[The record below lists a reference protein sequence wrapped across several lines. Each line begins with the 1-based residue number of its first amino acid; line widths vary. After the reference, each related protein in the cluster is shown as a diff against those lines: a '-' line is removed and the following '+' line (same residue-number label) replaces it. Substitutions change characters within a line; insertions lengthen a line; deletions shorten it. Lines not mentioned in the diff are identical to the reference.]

1 MIVLLFI
8 LAITCA
14 SFGLANSV
22 GLKFKPQ
29 LPATMSLA
37 AGLVPPLFLILSL
50 TGGLQKFPE
59 TFVRILLYAPILL
72 NLLAGICFSLWK
84 PSHRRRSVTL
94 LYCVSGILV
103 PWVFGAVFYF
113 LLAMAHR

>member
-22 GLKFKPQ
+22 ELKFKPQ

-37 AGLVPPLFLILSL
+37 AGLIPPLFLILAL

-59 TFVRILLYAPILL
+59 TFVRILFYASILL
-72 NLLAGICFSLWK
+72 NLLAGICFSIWK
-84 PSHRRRSVTL
+84 PSHRTRSVTL
-94 LYCVSGILV
+94 LYSVSGFLAS
-103 PWVFGAVFYF
+103 WFFGAVLYF
-113 LLAMAHR
+113 LLAMAYR